1 MLQPTFGELDAAYQ
15 RQQRRKEL
23 LKEKLMAKR
32 YQEAQGF
39 FYLILFNKKFN
50 LLVIK
55 SNQMETKR
63 FSQIR
68 IHLNLEIEINS
79 YRKLFSEAELE
90 NQMRLALARSL
101 VRNPPPQVNANFSL
115 H

>member
-39 FYLILFNKKFN
+39 FYLILFNKK
-50 LLVIK
+50 
-55 SNQMETKR
+55 
-63 FSQIR
+63 
-68 IHLNLEIEINS
+68 
-79 YRKLFSEAELE
+79 
-90 NQMRLALARSL
+90 
-101 VRNPPPQVNANFSL
+101 
-115 H
+115 